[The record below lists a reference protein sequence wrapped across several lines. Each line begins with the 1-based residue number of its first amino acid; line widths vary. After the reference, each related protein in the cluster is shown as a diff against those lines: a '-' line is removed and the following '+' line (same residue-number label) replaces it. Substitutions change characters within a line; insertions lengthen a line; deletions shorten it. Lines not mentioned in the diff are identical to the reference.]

1 MSNTGEAGGRFGRL
15 GYTLAEYVPKRVE
28 SVMAQLD
35 GKRVSPFVPRPNGL
49 AMGMRWGVKAP
60 SDYGNLSMMAQS
72 LRRYADEDS
81 DYKLSGREA
90 RDAVAALFYNGVSEA
105 QPESMDL
112 RELTAALTPLVREV
126 QVAEVFAPEASRG
139 LFGINWH
146 GSSTSATLW
155 ASAIFRDA
163 DTDRD
168 GRVTLAE
175 LTDMVERLI
184 CLADRDQD
192 SALDEREI
200 IEGLDMLAA
209 PDGGLR

>member
-1 MSNTGEAGGRFGRL
+1 M
-15 GYTLAEYVPKRVE
+15 
-28 SVMAQLD
+28 
-35 GKRVSPFVPRPNGL
+35 
-49 AMGMRWGVKAP
+49 
-60 SDYGNLSMMAQS
+60 
-72 LRRYADEDS
+72 
-81 DYKLSGREA
+81 
-90 RDAVAALFYNGVSEA
+90 AALFYNGVSEA

-112 RELTAALTPLVREV
+112 RELSAALAPLVRDS
-126 QVAEVFAPEASRG
+126 APQTTRG

-146 GSSTSATLW
+146 GSSTSASLW
-155 ASAIFRDA
+155 ASAIFHDA

-175 LTDMVERLI
+175 LTDLVERLI

-209 PDGGLR
+209 PEGGLR

>member
-1 MSNTGEAGGRFGRL
+1 
-15 GYTLAEYVPKRVE
+15 
-28 SVMAQLD
+28 MAQLD
-35 GKRVSPFVPRPNGL
+35 GKQVTTFVPRPNGV

-60 SDYGNLSMMAQS
+60 TDYGNLGMMAQA

-105 QPESMDL
+105 EPESMDL
-112 RELTAALTPLVREV
+112 RELTAALAPVVRE
-126 QVAEVFAPEASRG
+126 FAPETARG
-139 LFGINWH
+139 FLGIKWH
-146 GSSTSATLW
+146 GASTSASLW

-175 LTDMVERLI
+175 LTDLVGRQM

-192 SALDEREI
+192 GALDEREI
-200 IEGLDMLAA
+200 IEGLDLLAA